1 MSIYA
6 VNKLCRDALHDPA
19 WREALKRD
27 PKSAIAPLPLS
38 DDERSALLDGDVA
51 WLYEQGAHPFLL
63 AYLTRWELFGL
74 TVSLY
79 SERIRGGRA
88 SPASVAVQRSA
99 SFLRR
104 VRNADF

>member
-1 MSIYA
+1 MSIYS

-38 DDERSALLDGDVA
+38 DAERSALLNGDVA

-79 SERIRGGRA
+79 SDRIRAAREPAGRE
-88 SPASVAVQRSA
+88 
-99 SFLRR
+99 
-104 VRNADF
+104 

>member
-19 WREALKRD
+19 FRAALERD
-27 PKSAIAPLPLS
+27 PAAATASLPLTEA
-38 DDERSALLDGDVA
+38 ERAALLNGDVA

-74 TVSLY
+74 TVPLY
-79 SERIRGGRA
+79 SERIRAAR
-88 SPASVAVQRSA
+88 Q
-99 SFLRR
+99 
-104 VRNADF
+104 